1 MEWKFGL
8 GRGEPAVRHNKRRT
22 RQNKLVL
29 ALGSLA
35 GAPLLKDVAG
45 LIGWSAVF
53 LVVFSLD
60 GDAQ

>member
-1 MEWKFGL
+1 M
-8 GRGEPAVRHNKRRT
+8 RHNKRRT

-60 GDAQ
+60 SDAQ